1 MKLSIIIPAYNVEKT
16 LENCVESII
25 SQGIQNYE
33 ILIVND
39 GSTDQTLSHC
49 DKLENKYGVVKVIT
63 QANSGVSV
71 ARNTGIK
78 HASGEWIMFVDGDDA
93 LQSESLKRIDFDTK
107 EDFLVFGYRKILL
120 DAPSQVEPVIV
131 HESAKTLQKVI
142 LNKAGYPDYLKKVR
156 VLDSTSC
163 WTCWGKA
170 FRRELILKGNIEFPL
185 GVTHGEDLIFVY
197 RYCEMVENVLFMDFP
212 VYYYRIT
219 QNSVAH
225 RFNPRRLENT
235 EILIKTLENEPGVKG
250 TEDFNYFVFDRLY
263 ICCKL
268 FFGKENAGMTKEQKI
283 TGLKELCNEEYY
295 KKSLSVSAMKQLS
308 NGKKTRLK
316 KWCILQLLK
325 KERYAN
331 VIALYNDDSLWSRIF
346 IK

>member
-1 MKLSIIIPAYNVEKT
+1 MKLSIIIPAFNVEKT

-25 SQGIQNYE
+25 SQGIQDYE

-39 GSTDQTLSHC
+39 GSTDQTLSLC
-49 DKLENKYGVVKVIT
+49 NQLKKQYEMVKVVT
-63 QANSGVSV
+63 QENSGVSV
-71 ARNTGIK
+71 ARNIGIK
-78 HASGEWIMFVDGDDA
+78 YACGKWIVFVDGDDA
-93 LQSESLKRIDFDTK
+93 LQPESLKHINFDAK
-107 EDFLVFGYRKILL
+107 EDLLVFGYRKTLL
-120 DAPSQVEPVIV
+120 DAPCQIEPKVV
-131 HESAKTLQKVI
+131 HESAKMFQKVI

-185 GVTHGEDLIFVY
+185 GITHGEDLIFVY
-197 RYCEMVENVLFMDFP
+197 RYCELAESVLFIDYP

-235 EILIKTLENEPGVKG
+235 EALIKTLEKEPGVRG
-250 TEDFNYFVFDRLY
+250 TEDFDYFVFDRLY
-263 ICCKL
+263 ICCML
-268 FFGKENAGMTKEQKI
+268 FFGKENASMTKEQKVS
-283 TGLKELCNEEYY
+283 GLKELCNEEYY
-295 KKSLSVSAMKQLS
+295 KKSLAVSSISKLS

-316 KWCILQLLK
+316 KWCILKLLK
-325 KERYAN
+325 KEKYVN
-331 VIALYNDDSLWSRIF
+331 VIALYNDDSFWSHFF